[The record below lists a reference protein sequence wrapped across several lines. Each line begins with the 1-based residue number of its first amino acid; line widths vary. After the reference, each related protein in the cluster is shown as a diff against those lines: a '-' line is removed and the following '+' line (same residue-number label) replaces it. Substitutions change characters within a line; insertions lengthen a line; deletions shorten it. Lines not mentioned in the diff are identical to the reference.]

1 MRSRYIGGCI
11 RGPYE
16 GPIRGP
22 YEGPIRDPDIG
33 CIRGP
38 RRPFERY
45 W

>member
-11 RGPYE
+11 RGPYD

-22 YEGPIRDPDIG
+22 YDDPFV
-33 CIRGP
+33 